1 MIPIDRLAPQLPSY
15 LNDLAA
21 WTGLD
26 SGSHNVAGVNRM
38 GDLVAERLVGIGAS
52 IRRYPC
58 AGWGDCVAGT
68 LRGRG
73 RARVLLSGHLDTVY
87 PDGTAAARP
96 LRIVDG
102 RAIGPGACDMK
113 GGLLVGLYALA
124 ALRKVGFDDFAEI
137 TFFCSS
143 DEEVQSASSKQHYLP
158 IAARADAALVLE
170 AGWPVGVLPYGAL
183 TVARKGGGRFDLH
196 VDGVEA
202 HAGVEFERGASA
214 ILALARKIEALHA
227 LNGRWPGVTVNVG
240 VVRGGLTYNTVAGYA
255 YADVDVRVARL
266 EDIAEVEATMRLIG
280 ERCDVPHTSSRMEG
294 GIPKP
299 PMAPNAWLIGLA
311 HKAAAELGF
320 PLGEFTSGGTSD
332 ASFIAMA
339 GTPVLDGLGPV
350 GAKDHSPEEYLLVDS
365 VVPRTALLAQLIMTT
380 ARAMAEQP

>member
-1 MIPIDRLAPQLPSY
+1 MSSIAWLTRHLPSF
-15 LNDLAA
+15 LDDLAA
-21 WTGLD
+21 WTAVD
-26 SGSHNVAGVNRM
+26 SGSHNTAGVNRM
-38 GDLVAERLVGIGAS
+38 GDLMAERLAALGAS

-58 AGWGDCVAGT
+58 DGWGDCVSGT
-68 LRGRG
+68 LHGHG
-73 RARVLLSGHLDTVY
+73 RARILISGHLDTVY
-87 PDGTAAARP
+87 PEGTAVARP

-113 GGLLVGLYALA
+113 GGLLVGLYALG
-124 ALRKVGFDDFAEI
+124 ALRESGFDDFAEI
-137 TFFCSS
+137 TFFCGS
-143 DEEVQSASSKQHYLP
+143 DEEVQSVSSKHYYLP
-158 IAARADAALVLE
+158 IASQADAALVLE
-170 AGWPVGVLPYGAL
+170 AGWPVGVLPFGAL

-214 ILALARKIEALHA
+214 ILALARKIEALHS

-240 VVRGGLTYNTVAGYA
+240 VVRGGLTYNTVAGHA

-266 EDIAEVEATMRLIG
+266 EDVAEVEAAIRLIG
-280 ERCDVPHTSSRMEG
+280 ERCDVPHTSSRLHG

-299 PMAPNAWLIGLA
+299 PMAPNPWLIGLA
-311 HKAAAELGF
+311 HEAAAELGF
-320 PLGEFTSGGTSD
+320 HLAEFTSGGTSD

-365 VVPRTALLAQLIMTT
+365 VAPRTALLAQLIVTI
-380 ARAMAEQP
+380 ARAVAE